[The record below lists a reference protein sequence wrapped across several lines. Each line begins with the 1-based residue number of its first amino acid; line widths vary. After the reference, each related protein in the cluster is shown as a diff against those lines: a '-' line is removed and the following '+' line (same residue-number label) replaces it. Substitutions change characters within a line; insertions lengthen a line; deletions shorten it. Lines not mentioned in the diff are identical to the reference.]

1 MRAYYVYR
9 QIRLQPVSNS
19 IVSTFLSVH
28 FAIQHILAEN
38 YGNDLICKQQWDMP
52 RSHSESSTDD
62 WLHNCKVEAEVEHD
76 EGGDL

>member
-1 MRAYYVYR
+1 MCIAKSAFN
-9 QIRLQPVSNS
+9 QSPIQLFQL
-19 IVSTFLSVH
+19 FLSVH